1 MAINLADKY
10 SGKVAERFAHKAYSA
25 GIASNAYDFDGVR
38 SIKVYSIDTVPIG
51 NYTRSGNNR
60 YGSPTDL
67 TDSYQTMTMTQDKAF
82 TYIIDKGDEKE
93 QLNIKKANKAL
104 ARQVD
109 ERVNPMLD
117 KYNFAHWIAASGQ
130 AVIASATIGNGAA
143 QTKPL
148 EMVQDATEMLNE
160 MACPDSGR
168 TLVVTSN
175 FYKLLKQNPNFV
187 YTDKLA
193 QGSMVR
199 GKVGELDGMSIR
211 VVPNTYLP
219 TGVVGFVCHSSAL
232 LAPMKLKEYKIHV
245 DPPGINGNL
254 TEGRIMHDAFVL
266 DAKANAI
273 VALCA
278 SSVTK
283 AGLATAPSESSGTLT
298 VVVASGEE
306 VWYTVDGT
314 DPRCSGTA
322 VKKDA
327 AGTYTV
333 ASLTSGTV
341 CRFVA
346 IDSTKTLEY
355 YRLADVVVA

>member
-1 MAINLADKY
+1 MAVNLAEKF
-10 SGKVAERFAHKAYSA
+10 SAKVAERFAHKAYSA
-25 GIASNAYDFDGVR
+25 GIASNAYDFDGVK

-51 NYTRSGNNR
+51 TYSRSGTSR
-60 YGSPTDL
+60 YGTPTDL
-67 TDSYQTMTMTQDKAF
+67 TDSYQTMQMTQDKAF
-82 TYIIDKGDEKE
+82 TYIIDKGDDKE

-117 KYNFAHWIAASGQ
+117 KYNFAKWIAGAGQ
-130 AVIASATIGNGAA
+130 AVIAASTITSANALSMI
-143 QTKPL
+143 
-148 EMVQDATEMLNE
+148 QDATEKLNE

-168 TLVVTSN
+168 TLVVTN
-175 FYKLLKQNPNFV
+175 AFYKLLKQNQQFM

-193 QGSMVR
+193 QDSMVR
-199 GKVGELDGMSIR
+199 GKIGELDGMAIR

-219 TGVVGFVCHSSAL
+219 ANVVGFVCHASAL

-254 TEGRIMHDAFVL
+254 TEGRILHDAFVL
-266 DAKANAI
+266 DAKADAI

-278 SSVTK
+278 ASVTK

-298 VVVASGEE
+298 VKVASGEE

-322 VKKDA
+322 TKKSA

-333 ASLTSGTV
+333 ASLTSGQVIEWGKAEAT
-341 CRFVA
+341 
-346 IDSTKTLEY
+346 DP
-355 YRLADVVVA
+355 